1 MAEVK
6 KRSRAEVEA
15 SMIQVPTMEERRKP
29 IYIKVGKKKKYLVPD
44 VTVRTRTRLFD
55 LQELLKTDAV
65 VNERDSMNYVV
76 DYIYEILRDE
86 YPELKKEDL
95 DEMPVWQTSFEFYM
109 KLEAHINA
117 VPLDSEETEVEQ

>member
-29 IYIKVGKKKKYLVPD
+29 IYIKVGKKKRYRVPD
-44 VTVRTRTRLFD
+44 VTVATRRRLFEM
-55 LQELLKTDAV
+55 QELLKTDAV
-65 VNERDSMNYVV
+65 VNEQDSMDYVV
-76 DYIYEILRDE
+76 DYIYEILKGE